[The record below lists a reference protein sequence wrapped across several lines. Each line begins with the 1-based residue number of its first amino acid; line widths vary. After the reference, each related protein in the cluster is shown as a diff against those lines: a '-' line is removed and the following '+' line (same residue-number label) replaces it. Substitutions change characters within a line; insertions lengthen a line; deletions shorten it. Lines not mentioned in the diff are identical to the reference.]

1 MIKILTNNAV
11 ENTNINGAA
20 FNRFTAGNR
29 DGYVVNVLNSGAMVH
44 TTNTITLSSG
54 ELLICGH
61 QIWIEDSKDWTFNNL
76 PSNPINYQIIA
87 QIVVSDSGVV
97 EFSFVVQETQDLVQD
112 ELFKTASGNGTYQ
125 VEIARFV
132 LGSDG
137 ISEFKRTVKSIVG
150 GSSGGD
156 RIHVGTIETVELSPD
171 SEPYVYITERY
182 EPDDKIWYTDFRFG
196 IPQGQQ
202 GLQGETGTIGLV
214 HNDVYNVMFDNP
226 PQRLKAYTDHVNNFN
241 RTPAVG
247 DAFYL
252 VIKDNAMSTN
262 SWLCSAR
269 IIDIAD
275 TMATFEILQVAYTK
289 GERGQQG
296 LQGETGTIGLVHND
310 VYNVMFD
317 NPPQRLK
324 AYTDHVNNFNRTP
337 AVGDAFYLVIK
348 DNAMSTNSWLCSARI
363 IDIADT
369 MATFEILQVAYTKG
383 ERGPQ
388 GLSYVE
394 TVSESVTIAESDWVE
409 DLDIEPFVVK
419 ATKSTTLQ
427 LNPTSVVSG
436 VFNTLDMARYGIAIG
451 NITDSQIT
459 YFATQKPE
467 QSITGINIVEG

>member
-20 FNRFTAGNR
+20 FNRFAAGNR

-214 HNDVYNVMFDNP
+214 HNDVYDVMFDNP

-241 RTPAVG
+241 RTPVVG
-247 DAFYL
+247 D
-252 VIKDNAMSTN
+252 T
-262 SWLCSAR
+262 
-269 IIDIAD
+269 
-275 TMATFEILQVAYTK
+275 
-289 GERGQQG
+289 
-296 LQGETGTIGLVHND
+296 
-310 VYNVMFD
+310 
-317 NPPQRLK
+317 
-324 AYTDHVNNFNRTP
+324 
-337 AVGDAFYLVIK
+337 FYLVIK

-409 DLDIEPFVVK
+409 DLYIEPFVVK
-419 ATKSTTLQ
+419 ATKSTTLK

-451 NITDSQIT
+451 SIKDSQIT

>member
-20 FNRFTAGNR
+20 FNRFAAGNR
-29 DGYVVNVLNSGAMVH
+29 DGYVVNVLNNGAMVH

-87 QIVVSDSGVV
+87 QIVVSDSSVV

-196 IPQGQQ
+196 IPQSQQ

-214 HNDVYNVMFDNP
+214 HNDVYSVMFDNP

-241 RTPAVG
+241 RTPVVG
-247 DAFYL
+247 DTFYL
-252 VIKDNAMSTN
+252 VIRDNAMSTN

-275 TMATFEILQVAYTK
+275 TMVTFWIL
-289 GERGQQG
+289 
-296 LQGETGTIGLVHND
+296 H
-310 VYNVMFD
+310 
-317 NPPQRLK
+317 
-324 AYTDHVNNFNRTP
+324 
-337 AVGDAFYLVIK
+337 
-348 DNAMSTNSWLCSARI
+348 
-363 IDIADT
+363 
-369 MATFEILQVAYTKG
+369 VAYTKG

-451 NITDSQIT
+451 SITDSQIT

>member
-87 QIVVSDSGVV
+87 QVVVSDSGVV
-97 EFSFVVQETQDLVQD
+97 KFSFVVQETQDLVQD

-214 HNDVYNVMFDNP
+214 HNDVYDVMFDNP

-241 RTPAVG
+241 RTPVVG
-247 DAFYL
+247 D
-252 VIKDNAMSTN
+252 T
-262 SWLCSAR
+262 
-269 IIDIAD
+269 
-275 TMATFEILQVAYTK
+275 
-289 GERGQQG
+289 
-296 LQGETGTIGLVHND
+296 
-310 VYNVMFD
+310 
-317 NPPQRLK
+317 
-324 AYTDHVNNFNRTP
+324 
-337 AVGDAFYLVIK
+337 FYLVIK

-388 GLSYVE
+388 GLSFVE
-394 TVSESVTIAESDWVE
+394 TVSESVTIAESDWIE
-409 DLDIEPFVVK
+409 DLDIDPFVVK

-451 NITDSQIT
+451 SITDSQIT

>member
-29 DGYVVNVLNSGAMVH
+29 DGYVINVLNSGAMVH
-44 TTNTITLSSG
+44 TTSTITLSSG

-87 QIVVSDSGVV
+87 QVVVSDSGVV

-241 RTPAVG
+241 RTPVVG
-247 DAFYL
+247 DTFYL

-275 TMATFEILQVAYTK
+275 TMATFEILQ
-289 GERGQQG
+289 
-296 LQGETGTIGLVHND
+296 
-310 VYNVMFD
+310 F
-317 NPPQRLK
+317 
-324 AYTDHVNNFNRTP
+324 
-337 AVGDAFYLVIK
+337 
-348 DNAMSTNSWLCSARI
+348 
-363 IDIADT
+363 
-369 MATFEILQVAYTKG
+369 AYTKG

-451 NITDSQIT
+451 SITDSQIT

>member
-241 RTPAVG
+241 RTPVVG
-247 DAFYL
+247 D
-252 VIKDNAMSTN
+252 T
-262 SWLCSAR
+262 
-269 IIDIAD
+269 
-275 TMATFEILQVAYTK
+275 
-289 GERGQQG
+289 
-296 LQGETGTIGLVHND
+296 
-310 VYNVMFD
+310 
-317 NPPQRLK
+317 
-324 AYTDHVNNFNRTP
+324 
-337 AVGDAFYLVIK
+337 FYLVIK

-419 ATKSTTLQ
+419 AVKSTTLK

-451 NITDSQIT
+451 SITDSQIT

>member
-61 QIWIEDSKDWTFNNL
+61 QIWIEDSKDWAFNNL

-214 HNDVYNVMFDNP
+214 HNDVYDVMFDNP

-241 RTPAVG
+241 RTPVAG
-247 DAFYL
+247 D
-252 VIKDNAMSTN
+252 T
-262 SWLCSAR
+262 
-269 IIDIAD
+269 
-275 TMATFEILQVAYTK
+275 
-289 GERGQQG
+289 
-296 LQGETGTIGLVHND
+296 
-310 VYNVMFD
+310 
-317 NPPQRLK
+317 
-324 AYTDHVNNFNRTP
+324 
-337 AVGDAFYLVIK
+337 FYLVIK

-451 NITDSQIT
+451 SITDSQIT

>member
-214 HNDVYNVMFDNP
+214 HNDVYDVMFDNP

-241 RTPAVG
+241 RTPIVG
-247 DAFYL
+247 DTFYL

-275 TMATFEILQVAYTK
+275 TMATFEILQ
-289 GERGQQG
+289 
-296 LQGETGTIGLVHND
+296 
-310 VYNVMFD
+310 F
-317 NPPQRLK
+317 
-324 AYTDHVNNFNRTP
+324 
-337 AVGDAFYLVIK
+337 
-348 DNAMSTNSWLCSARI
+348 
-363 IDIADT
+363 
-369 MATFEILQVAYTKG
+369 AYTKG

-451 NITDSQIT
+451 SITDSQIT

>member
-29 DGYVVNVLNSGAMVH
+29 DGYVINVLNSGAMVH

-87 QIVVSDSGVV
+87 QVVVSDSGVV

-112 ELFKTASGNGTYQ
+112 ELFKTASGHGTYQ

-214 HNDVYNVMFDNP
+214 RNGVYDVVFDNP

-241 RTPAVG
+241 RTPVVG
-247 DAFYL
+247 DTFYL

-262 SWLCSAR
+262 SWLCSA
-269 IIDIAD
+269 
-275 TMATFEILQVAYTK
+275 Q
-289 GERGQQG
+289 
-296 LQGETGTIGLVHND
+296 
-310 VYNVMFD
+310 
-317 NPPQRLK
+317 
-324 AYTDHVNNFNRTP
+324 
-337 AVGDAFYLVIK
+337 
-348 DNAMSTNSWLCSARI
+348 I

>member
-1 MIKILTNNAV
+1 MLHMEENIVIKILTNNAV

-87 QIVVSDSGVV
+87 QVVVSDSGVV

-214 HNDVYNVMFDNP
+214 HNDVYDVMFDNP

-241 RTPAVG
+241 RTPVVG
-247 DAFYL
+247 D
-252 VIKDNAMSTN
+252 T
-262 SWLCSAR
+262 
-269 IIDIAD
+269 
-275 TMATFEILQVAYTK
+275 
-289 GERGQQG
+289 
-296 LQGETGTIGLVHND
+296 
-310 VYNVMFD
+310 
-317 NPPQRLK
+317 
-324 AYTDHVNNFNRTP
+324 
-337 AVGDAFYLVIK
+337 FYLVIK

-388 GLSYVE
+388 GLSFVE
-394 TVSESVTIAESDWVE
+394 TVSESVTIAESDWIE

-451 NITDSQIT
+451 SITDSQIT

>member
-241 RTPAVG
+241 RTPVVG
-247 DAFYL
+247 DTFYI

-262 SWLCSAR
+262 SWLCSA
-269 IIDIAD
+269 
-275 TMATFEILQVAYTK
+275 Q
-289 GERGQQG
+289 
-296 LQGETGTIGLVHND
+296 
-310 VYNVMFD
+310 
-317 NPPQRLK
+317 
-324 AYTDHVNNFNRTP
+324 
-337 AVGDAFYLVIK
+337 
-348 DNAMSTNSWLCSARI
+348 I

-451 NITDSQIT
+451 SITDSQIT

>member
-20 FNRFTAGNR
+20 FNRFAAGNR
-29 DGYVVNVLNSGAMVH
+29 DGYVVNVLNNGAMVH

-87 QIVVSDSGVV
+87 QIVVSDSSVV

-196 IPQGQQ
+196 IPQSQQ

-241 RTPAVG
+241 RTPVVG
-247 DAFYL
+247 DTFYL
-252 VIKDNAMSTN
+252 VIRDNAMSTN

-275 TMATFEILQVAYTK
+275 TMVTF
-289 GERGQQG
+289 G
-296 LQGETGTIGLVHND
+296 
-310 VYNVMFD
+310 
-317 NPPQRLK
+317 
-324 AYTDHVNNFNRTP
+324 
-337 AVGDAFYLVIK
+337 
-348 DNAMSTNSWLCSARI
+348 
-363 IDIADT
+363 
-369 MATFEILQVAYTKG
+369 ILQVAYTKG

-451 NITDSQIT
+451 SITDSQIT